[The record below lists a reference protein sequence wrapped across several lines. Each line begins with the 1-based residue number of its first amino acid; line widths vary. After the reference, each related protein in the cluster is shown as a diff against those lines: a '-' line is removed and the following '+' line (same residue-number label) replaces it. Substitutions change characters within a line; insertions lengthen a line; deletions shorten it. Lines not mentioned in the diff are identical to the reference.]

1 VKHHGPFVTLGAVL
15 ITLSCSAE
23 RSPSAGVGPGL
34 RSEAAKLV
42 LPREPATL
50 AAALGVPVESLLVA
64 AQERYGRQAYDSAAE
79 ILRVEI
85 TRTNTARDAP
95 AQARARMWLGM
106 ASWRLGDYDAARR
119 EGEKSLAMKR
129 ELHLVPEMSRSFNA
143 LGLLAWNEGRHRNA
157 LMMLDS
163 ALAYART
170 TNDAEGVA
178 RAAGNIPLVKVELGD
193 FDGARRGFE
202 AAFSA
207 ARKVGDDRA
216 EGNDLANLAML
227 DIRLGDAT
235 ASLSLLQ
242 QARSHY
248 ATIHYETGESNA
260 LGQLAT
266 AWSEMGDLQH
276 AIADADSGLAI
287 ARSQGERQEVAAT
300 LEVTADLYAQA
311 GNTKFALQRLL
322 QADSL
327 DAALGLSVE
336 RGTNLRRVAIIL
348 LETGNPSASIAR
360 SREALSLHKKGE
372 ARAESIYDRLSL
384 ASALSNIGDRHAALA
399 EADSA
404 MSDAALVH
412 SKAALRDGAMVSARL
427 ALDAKDPRGALG
439 KLGVADTSRR
449 SPDWITPDLRAEA
462 LLSLGRLDEATS
474 QGELSIARLE
484 RERATLGIGPLRSG
498 FLASRSAPYSH
509 LVAIYLARHDTAS
522 AFRVAASLP
531 GRSLAERVSGGLV
544 GAGAVTF
551 VAEGERLLL
560 RSAALEGALAKL
572 GAAPE
577 DREQEAAIEHAL
589 QLVRSQY
596 EEHLAHSPMTGSGL
610 SGDVAPTLSEIR
622 AKLPKGVGVLLF
634 LSGPERIDAFLI
646 RNDGITETSVAAGQI
661 PLAARVRVARDL
673 ITRAR
678 PGPEAI
684 TALGDLHELLL
695 GGFTRSGSLDGIGR
709 LLIIPHGSLT
719 ALPFGAL
726 WDRSRGRFL
735 IEDRSITYSPAI
747 SSLLPSI
754 NPSRISASG
763 TLILAPLAATLPGTV
778 REANAIMR
786 LIPNAKAE
794 IGAQSSEASAR
805 TALRLGKPLHIASHG
820 IHNAQNPL
828 FSRVTVGLDRSGSSS
843 NDGYLEVHEILGLTT
858 TSPLVYLSGCETALG
873 SSAQNSFSSGSDENS
888 IAHAF
893 LVAGAG
899 SVVATLWQVD
909 DAGAV
914 QIADSFYRGV
924 GSGRSP
930 EEALARAQREA
941 INAGRSFTWAAY
953 TISGSGT
960 RKP

>member
-1 VKHHGPFVTLGAVL
+1 MKLRRFLTFFAVL
-15 ITLSCSAE
+15 MTPSCGEE
-23 RSPSAGVGPGL
+23 RSPPATARPEL
-34 RSEAAKLV
+34 RGETTKPSI
-42 LPREPATL
+42 PRDPATL

-85 TRTNTARDAP
+85 ARTSAARDA
-95 AQARARMWLGM
+95 AEQARARMWLGM
-106 ASWRLGDYDAARR
+106 AAWRLGDYDAARR

-143 LGLLAWNEGRHRNA
+143 LGLLAWNEGRHREA
-157 LMMLDS
+157 LGLFDS
-163 ALAYART
+163 ALTYAKSSR
-170 TNDAEGVA
+170 DAEGVA
-178 RAAGNIPLVKVELGD
+178 RAAANIPLVKVELGD
-193 FDGARRGFE
+193 FDGARRGFGTAF
-202 AAFSA
+202 AAA
-207 ARKVGDDRA
+207 NKVGDDRA

-235 ASLSLLQ
+235 ASLPLLQ

-248 ATIHYETGESNA
+248 AAIHYQPGESNA

-266 AWSEMGDLQH
+266 AWSQLGDLQR
-276 AIADADSGLAI
+276 AIAAADSGLVI
-287 ARSQGERQEVAAT
+287 ARSEGLRQEVAAT
-300 LEVTADLYAQA
+300 LEVIADLYAQA

-336 RGTNLRRVAIIL
+336 RGTNLRRVATIL
-348 LETGNPSASIAR
+348 LETGNTSAAIAR
-360 SREALSLHKKGE
+360 LREALSLHLKDE
-372 ARAESIYDRLSL
+372 ATAESIYDRLTL
-384 ASALSNIGDRHAALA
+384 ATAFSSVGDRRAALA

-404 MSDAALVH
+404 MSDARRVH
-412 SKAALRDGAMVSARL
+412 SKAALRDASVVSARL
-427 ALDAKDPRGALG
+427 ALDAKDPRGALA
-439 KLGVADTSRR
+439 KLGDADTSQR

-462 LLSLGRLDEATS
+462 LLSLGRLDEAAS

-484 RERATLGIGPLRSG
+484 SERASLGVGPLRSG

-509 LVAIYLARHDTAS
+509 LVAIHLARHDTAS

-531 GRSLAERVSGGLV
+531 GRSLAERAGGL
-544 GAGAVTF
+544 GGSGAVAF

-560 RSAALEGALAKL
+560 RIAALDRALTELSA
-572 GAAPE
+572 GPE
-577 DREQEAAIEHAL
+577 DGEKRMAIEHAL
-589 QLVRSQY
+589 QVARSQY
-596 EEHLAHSPMTGSGL
+596 EEHLAHSPSGERGF
-610 SGDVAPTLSEIR
+610 SGGVAPTLSELR
-622 AKLPKGVGVLLF
+622 AKLPHGAGLLLF
-634 LSGPERIDAFLI
+634 LSGPDRIDAFLV
-646 RNDGITETSVAAGQI
+646 RNDGVTEASATVGEA

-684 TALGDLHELLL
+684 TALGDLYELLL
-695 GGFTRSGSLDGIGR
+695 GGLARSGSLDRIGR
-709 LLIIPHGSLT
+709 LLIVPHGSLT
-719 ALPFGAL
+719 ALPFAAL
-726 WDRSRGRFL
+726 WDRVRGKFL
-735 IEDRSITYSPAI
+735 IEDRSIGYSPAI
-747 SSLLPSI
+747 GSVMQSI
-754 NPSRISASG
+754 NPIRISANG
-763 TLILAPLAATLPGTV
+763 ALILAPLAAELPGTA
-778 REANAIMR
+778 REAKAILR
-786 LIPNAKAE
+786 LIPNARAE
-794 IGAQSSEASAR
+794 IGPQSSEASAR

-843 NDGYLEVHEILGLTT
+843 DDGNLEVHEILGLTT

-873 SSAQNSFSSGSDENS
+873 SSAQNSFASGSDENS

-914 QIADSFYRGV
+914 QVADSFYRGIA
-924 GSGRSP
+924 SGLTP
-930 EEALARAQREA
+930 EEALARAQRKA
-941 INAGRSFTWAAY
+941 INARRSFTWAAY
-953 TISGSGT
+953 TISGGGT